1 MSRVY
6 IVCFLE
12 LREFRIFDRI
22 FLSKFKSFPKLRFQ
36 RTPPTCTLSELH
48 FYHHLIS
55 VHLVMVSLLLLFDC
69 LSIFLNV
76 IYLCIQVGFDEIDE
90 MINIVDRNGDG
101 RISYSE
107 FR

>member
-1 MSRVY
+1 
-6 IVCFLE
+6 
-12 LREFRIFDRI
+12 
-22 FLSKFKSFPKLRFQ
+22 
-36 RTPPTCTLSELH
+36 
-48 FYHHLIS
+48 
-55 VHLVMVSLLLLFDC
+55 MVSLLLLFDC